1 MNATKSVFA
10 ALLFVLGLLFAGWAG
25 AAQASAADHS
35 VESVALSGGQSC
47 VEICSDFDGIFSD
60 INGIFSETDRISGDN
75 LPEHLDLSAATPLA
89 SKALAAKVLGSGSHH
104 ASSSL
109 PLGKDLNI
117 PRSFRWQ
124 VLQSQWQRDF
134 APEYQLLF
142 ELAMPS
148 SPELEPGRIEPKP
161 PQVQWVL
168 GPQTGGTL
176 RPGGWKDT
184 NLQFRFIQQADFSLA

>member
-10 ALLFVLGLLFAGWAG
+10 ALLFVLGLLFAVWAG
-25 AAQASAADHS
+25 AVQASAADHS

-47 VEICSDFDGIFSD
+47 VELCSDFDGIFSE
-60 INGIFSETDRISGDN
+60 INGIFSDINGTSGDN
-75 LPEHLDLSAATPLA
+75 LPVHLDLSAATP
-89 SKALAAKVLGSGSHH
+89 LAAKVLGSGSHH
-104 ASSSL
+104 AGSSL

>member
-1 MNATKSVFA
+1 MS
-10 ALLFVLGLLFAGWAG
+10 LLFSSG
-25 AAQASAADHS
+25 ADASQSFLTGGETQASSLFGELALDWTPQEALERGSLTAAVFTAESDVSGIAHHS
-35 VESVALSGGQSC
+35 A
-47 VEICSDFDGIFSD
+47 D
-60 INGIFSETDRISGDN
+60 T
-75 LPEHLDLSAATPLA
+75 
-89 SKALAAKVLGSGSHH
+89 
-104 ASSSL
+104 SS

-142 ELAMPS
+142 EPAMPS

-168 GPQTGGTL
+168 GPQTGGSL

>member
-1 MNATKSVFA
+1 MNATRSVFA
-10 ALLFVLGLLFAGWAG
+10 ALLIVLGLFFAGWAG
-25 AAQASAADHS
+25 VAQAFSADHS
-35 VESVALSGGQSC
+35 VESAALSGGQSC
-47 VEICSDFDGIFSD
+47 AELCSDFDGIFSE
-60 INGIFSETDRISGDN
+60 INGIDGNN
-75 LPEHLDLSAATPLA
+75 LPVHLELSAATAFAATPFA
-89 SKALAAKVLGSGSHH
+89 ATPFAAKVLGSRSHH
-104 ASSSL
+104 AGSSL

-168 GPQTGGTL
+168 GPQIGGTL

>member
-10 ALLFVLGLLFAGWAG
+10 ALLFVLSLLFAGWAG

-47 VEICSDFDGIFSD
+47 VELCSDFNGIFSEIKGIFSD
-60 INGIFSETDRISGDN
+60 INGTSGHN

-89 SKALAAKVLGSGSHH
+89 AKVLGSGSHH
-104 ASSSL
+104 AGSSL

-117 PRSFRWQ
+117 PRSLRWQ
-124 VLQSQWQRDF
+124 ALQSQWQRDF

>member
-47 VEICSDFDGIFSD
+47 VELCSDFNGIHSE
-60 INGIFSETDRISGDN
+60 INGTSGHN
-75 LPEHLDLSAATPLA
+75 LPVHQDLSAATPLA
-89 SKALAAKVLGSGSHH
+89 AKALAAKVLGSGSHH
-104 ASSSL
+104 AGSSL

-117 PRSFRWQ
+117 PRSLRWQ
-124 VLQSQWQRDF
+124 ALQSQWQRDF